1 MYRPT
6 YRPTYR
12 RSKTRSLLGLCI
24 GTSMALG
31 ALACGARPSGTS
43 GDAST
48 SQAGPADN
56 TKLPGPTALQQQL
69 ASLEPARPLPPSDDQ
84 KRLGA
89 MIDAYFQSSATRRL
103 YLHVDKP
110 LYQPGETIWFRA
122 WELAAPTLI
131 APTQDHGI
139 TVQLVSPQGSQVLQ
153 KRLLVQAGLATNDVM
168 LPDTIEGG
176 EYILRATSDFGD
188 TFDRKLIVSQ
198 YQPPQIKKKLEFLRK
213 AYGAGDQVAAAVSLA
228 RATGEPLANRPATAI
243 VTVDEVEVARF
254 RVTTSDKGEAVAKF
268 ELPKQIARGDGL
280 LTLLV
285 EDGGVTESIQK
296 RIPILVKQMSVELYP
311 EGGDLVRGL
320 PGRVYFLAKNPLG
333 KPADV
338 DGRVVDDQGREVATF
353 SSLHNGMGRFEIMP
367 QAGKSYQVQITR
379 PAGIEQQVSVPAA
392 RDAGCSLMAI
402 DDAEGKRDDVRAA
415 VWCTEDR
422 TVAATA
428 VLREKRLGDVSAKVS
443 AGKPTVIS
451 IPVPAGAQGA
461 VRLTLF
467 DDALNPL
474 AERLIYRGRGQ
485 DLAISITPGRPSYAP
500 RDQVELTVA
509 TRDLAGKPVQA
520 DLSLAVVDDT
530 VLSFAD
536 DKTAHLL
543 SRLYL
548 EAEMPGQEVEEP
560 NFYFSADAKAPHAID
575 LVLGTQGWRRF
586 NWQPVLQPV
595 IDAVPA
601 TAATEAAMPE
611 PVPMA
616 QPAPPAPAEPRRG
629 AQPRRP
635 AAPRPVVAQADK
647 KPAQEARKVDL
658 ARRDRAE
665 RGPVAGGRAAARR
678 RPAGE
683 AAGLMDD
690 EWAGDE
696 LMAEER
702 EAWGWAPVR
711 EFPAPT
717 YEAGYDGPRTDFRET
732 IFWSPSVK
740 TGADGTA
747 KVQFYLS
754 DAVTSFRATAEGIS
768 AGGLPGRGDALV
780 QSKLPVSLAVTM
792 PLEVSAG
799 DTIELPVTLANE
811 TTRPYKA
818 RISSDFGPAFK
829 VTGGVPAQVELRAGE
844 RKSFFARLRV
854 IGDGKDPE
862 AGRARIGIETAS
874 LKDEVA
880 RTIRVVPVGFPQEVS
895 ASGTL
900 EKRAAHTVDL
910 AGAMP
915 GTIEASITLYPSP
928 LATMVAGTEAMI
940 REPYGCFEQASSTN
954 YPNVMV
960 LAYLEQHESADV
972 ALVERTM
979 TTLDRGYKLLT
990 GYESPQKGYEWFGGD
1005 PGHEALTAYGLM
1017 EFADMSKVF
1026 GDVDQGMVQRTRRWL
1041 MDRRDGKGGYQRNAR
1056 ALDSFGQASPE
1067 VTNGYIT
1074 WALTEAGETKIPEE
1088 LAYQERIAR
1097 ETKDPYLMALAAN
1110 TLVNVRASGA
1120 KAAAEAA
1127 IVRLKGMQAEDGSF
1141 PGADHSITRSGGDA
1155 LLIETTALAAMAM
1168 IEAGMAHE
1176 PPVRKAID
1184 WLNAHR
1190 DGFGSFSSTQATI
1203 LALRAM
1209 TAYADAAR
1217 VTQSSGVVSLYVN
1230 GKKAGEIAFD
1240 KGRKDP
1246 LVFDDVAA
1254 VLRPGKNEVELRLDS
1269 KNALPYSLGIAY
1281 RTQQPASSPETQVRV
1296 ATRLAKNKVP
1306 LGEGVRMKVTV
1317 QNTAESGIPMTLA
1330 RVGIPGGLAF
1340 QTWQLDELK
1349 DKGAID
1355 FFETREREVVLYF
1368 RSMAPKAVKEIDLD
1382 LLARVPGAYV
1392 APASRAYLY
1401 YTDEHKHWVA
1411 PVQIEVTR

>member
-1 MYRPT
+1 MYRPLHRPI
-6 YRPTYR
+6 YRMGT
-12 RSKTRSLLGLCI
+12 TRSLLGICI

-31 ALACGARPSGTS
+31 ALACGARPSGVSS
-43 GDAST
+43 GDAS
-48 SQAGPADN
+48 SSAGPAD
-56 TKLPGPTALQQQL
+56 KVELPGPTALQQQL

-103 YLHVDKP
+103 YLHLDKP
-110 LYQPGETIWFRA
+110 LYQPGETIWFRV
-122 WELAAPTLI
+122 WELAAPTLT
-131 APTQDHGI
+131 APMQDHGV
-139 TVQLVSPQGSQVLQ
+139 TVQLVSPQGSQVMQ
-153 KRLLVQAGLATNDVM
+153 KRLLLQAGLATNDVM

-198 YQPPQIKKKLEFLRK
+198 YQPPQIKKKVEFLRK

-268 ELPKQIARGDGL
+268 ELPRQIARGDGL

-311 EGGDLVRGL
+311 EGGELVRGV

-338 DGRVVDDQGREVATF
+338 DGRVVDDQGHEVASF
-353 SSLHNGMGRFEIMP
+353 SSLHNGMGRFELMP
-367 QAGKSYQVQITR
+367 QAGRSYQVQITR
-379 PAGIEQQVSVPAA
+379 PAGIEHKVPVPAA

-428 VLREKRLGDVSAKVS
+428 VLREKRLGDVSAKIA
-443 AGKPTVIS
+443 AGKPTVIA

-474 AERLIYRGRGQ
+474 AERLIYRGRGH
-485 DLAISITPGRPSYAP
+485 DLAISITPGRPTYAP

-560 NFYFSADAKAPHAID
+560 NFYFSADPKAPHAID

-586 NWQPVLQPV
+586 EWQPVLQPV
-595 IDAVPA
+595 ALAGATMPA
-601 TAATEAAMPE
+601 GVEAEEAMPMAE
-611 PVPMA
+611 PMA
-616 QPAPPAPAEPRRG
+616 QPAPPPPADARPAAR
-629 AQPRRP
+629 PVRP
-635 AAPRPVVAQADK
+635 AAPRAVVARPAEQ
-647 KPAQEARKVDL
+647 KPAQEARKVDQ
-658 ARRDRAE
+658 ARRDEAQ
-665 RGPVAGGRAAARR
+665 RGPVGGGRAAARR
-678 RPAGE
+678 RPA
-683 AAGLMDD
+683 MDAD
-690 EWAGDE
+690 DAWAGDD
-696 LMAEER
+696 L
-702 EAWGWAPVR
+702 EANMWAWAPVR

-747 KVQFYLS
+747 RVQFHLS
-754 DAVTSFRATAEGIS
+754 DAVTSFRATAEGVS
-768 AGGLPGRGDALV
+768 AGGLPGRGEALV

-792 PLEVSAG
+792 PLEASAG

-818 RISSDFGPAFK
+818 RISSEFGPAFK

-844 RKSFFARLRV
+844 RKSFFAELKV

-862 AGRARIGIETAS
+862 AGRARIGIETAN

-900 EKRAAHTVDL
+900 EKRAAHSIELT
-910 AGAMP
+910 GAMP

-960 LAYLEQHESADV
+960 LAYLEQHDSADV

-979 TTLDRGYKLLT
+979 TTLDKGYKLLT

-1017 EFADMSKVF
+1017 EFADMSKVY

-1056 ALDSFGQASPE
+1056 ALDSFGAASPE

-1088 LAYQERIAR
+1088 IAYQERIAR

-1120 KAAAEAA
+1120 KAAVE
-1127 IVRLKGMQAEDGSF
+1127 RLRGMQAEDGSF

-1155 LLIETTALAAMAM
+1155 LLIETTSLAAMAM

-1190 DGFGSFSSTQATI
+1190 DGSGSFSSTQATI
-1203 LALRAM
+1203 LSLRAM

-1217 VTQSSGVVSLYVN
+1217 VTQSSGVVSLFVN
-1230 GKKAGEIAFD
+1230 GKKAGEISFD

-1246 LVFDDVAA
+1246 LVFDDMSAL
-1254 VLRPGKNEVELRLDS
+1254 LRPGKNEIELRLDS
-1269 KNALPYSLGIAY
+1269 KNPLPYSMGVAY
-1281 RTQQPASSPETQVRV
+1281 RTQQPASSAETQVRV
-1296 ATRLAKNKVP
+1296 ATRLAKDKVP
-1306 LGEGVRMKVTV
+1306 LGEGVRMKVRV
-1317 QNTAESGIPMTLA
+1317 ENTTDAGIPMTLA

-1392 APASRAYLY
+1392 GPASRAYLY
-1401 YTDEHKHWVA
+1401 YTDEHKHWVS
-1411 PVQIEVTR
+1411 PVQITVTR

>member
-1 MYRPT
+1 MLNIKPVLFALVSSQVTGCGAAGPSSPPGAPT
-6 YRPTYR
+6 REPPSIASSETDQR
-12 RSKTRSLLGLCI
+12 I
-24 GTSMALG
+24 G
-31 ALACGARPSGTS
+31 ALQPAPLGR
-43 GDAST
+43 GD
-48 SQAGPADN
+48 
-56 TKLPGPTALQQQL
+56 TAALDK
-69 ASLEPARPLPPSDDQ
+69 AIESHFEATP
-84 KRLGA
+84 
-89 MIDAYFQSSATRRL
+89 TRRT
-103 YLHVDKP
+103 YVMTDKP

-122 WELAAPTLI
+122 DLRATRTLLGGPPTGL
-131 APTQDHGI
+131 TM
-139 TVQLVSPQGSQVLQ
+139 QLLSPRGAIVSQ
-153 KRLLVQAGLATNDVM
+153 KRVLVQNGVARNDFALA
-168 LPDTIEGG
+168 PEIEGG
-176 EYILRATSDFGD
+176 EYTIQLLADDGTRD
-188 TFDRKLIVSQ
+188 TKKIVVST
-198 YQPPQIKKKLEFLRK
+198 YEPPRLQKSLELLRK
-213 AYGAGDQVAAAVSLA
+213 AYGEGDPVAAAVEVK
-228 RATGEPLANRPATAI
+228 RATGEPLAERALTAVVSIDDAERDRLTIKTDRQGKALVRFTLPA
-243 VTVDEVEVARF
+243 
-254 RVTTSDKGEAVAKF
+254 S
-268 ELPKQIARGDGL
+268 IARGDGL
-280 LTLLV
+280 LTILA

-296 RIPILVKQMSVELYP
+296 RIPILVKQMSVELFA
-311 EGGDLVRGL
+311 EGGELVRGL

-353 SSLHNGMGRFEIMP
+353 SSLHNGMGRFELMP
-367 QAGKSYQVQITR
+367 QAGRSYQVQITK
-379 PAGIEQQVSVPAA
+379 PAGIEHQVPVPAA
-392 RDAGCSLMAI
+392 RDTGCALMAI
-402 DDAEGKRDDVRAA
+402 DDVTGQRDDVRAA

-428 VLREKRLGDVSAKVS
+428 VLREKRLGDVSAKVA
-443 AGKPTVIS
+443 AGKPTVIA

-461 VRLTLF
+461 VRFTLF
-467 DDALNPL
+467 DDDLAPL
-474 AERLIYRGRGQ
+474 AERLIYRGRGH
-485 DLAISITPGRPSYAP
+485 DLAISITPGRPTYAP
-500 RDQVELTVA
+500 RDQVELTIA
-509 TRDLAGKPVQA
+509 TRDLAGKPVEA

-530 VLSFAD
+530 VLSFSD
-536 DKTAHLL
+536 DKTANLL

-560 NFYFSADAKAPHAID
+560 NFYFSADPKAPHAID

-586 NWQPVLQPV
+586 DWQPVLQPPV
-595 IDAVPA
+595 PVAIPA
-601 TAATEAAMPE
+601 TTAAE
-611 PVPMA
+611 PAVPMA
-616 QPAPPAPAEPRRG
+616 APEAAPPPAEAPRAG
-629 AQPRRP
+629 AMPRRP
-635 AAPRPVVAQADK
+635 AAPRPMAVRPAEKKVA
-647 KPAQEARKVDL
+647 EARKPQEPP
-658 ARRDRAE
+658 RQEAE
-665 RGPVAGGRAAARR
+665 RARGPAAGGRAMARR
-678 RPAGE
+678 RAVRADMEAG
-683 AAGLMDD
+683 AMDD
-690 EWAGDE
+690 EWGGDE
-696 LMAEER
+696 AR
-702 EAWGWAPVR
+702 AADRDAWGWAPVR

-747 KVQFYLS
+747 RVQFHLS
-754 DAVTSFRATAEGIS
+754 DAITSFRATAEGVS
-768 AGGLPGRGDALV
+768 AGGLPGRGEALV

-829 VTGGVPAQVELRAGE
+829 VTGGVPGQVELRGGE
-844 RKSFFARLRV
+844 RKSFFAVLKV

-862 AGRARIGIETAS
+862 AGRARIGIETAN

-880 RTIRVVPVGFPQEVS
+880 RTIRVVPVGFPQELS

-900 EKRAAHTVDL
+900 EKRAAHAIEL

-954 YPNVMV
+954 YPNIMV
-960 LAYLEQHESADV
+960 LAYLEQHEGADV

-1017 EFADMSKVF
+1017 EFADMRKVY

-1041 MDRRDGKGGYQRNAR
+1041 MDRRDGKGGYQRNSR

-1074 WALTEAGETKIPEE
+1074 WALTEAGETKIPDEI
-1088 LAYQERIAR
+1088 AYQERIAR

-1110 TLVNVRASGA
+1110 TLVNVRASSA
-1120 KAAAEAA
+1120 KAA
-1127 IVRLKGMQAEDGSF
+1127 IDRLKSMQREDGSF
-1141 PGADHSITRSGGDA
+1141 SGADHSITRSGGDA

-1168 IEAGMAHE
+1168 IEAGLAHE

-1203 LALRAM
+1203 LSLRAM

-1217 VTQSSGVVSLYVN
+1217 VTQSSGVVSLYIN
-1230 GKKAGEIAFD
+1230 GKKAGEIKFD

-1246 LVFDDVAA
+1246 LVFDDMAA
-1254 VLRPGKNEVELRLDS
+1254 LLRPGKNEVELRLDS
-1269 KNALPYSLGIAY
+1269 QNPLPYSMGIAY
-1281 RTQQPASSPETQVRV
+1281 RTQQPASSAETQVRV
-1296 ATRLAKNKVP
+1296 GTRLAKDKVP
-1306 LGEGVRMKVTV
+1306 LGEGVRMKVRV
-1317 QNTAESGIPMTLA
+1317 ENTTDGGIPMTLA

-1368 RSMAPKAVKEIDLD
+1368 RSMAPKAVKEIDID

-1401 YTDEHKHWVA
+1401 YTDEHKHWV
-1411 PVQIEVTR
+1411 

>member
-1 MYRPT
+1 MYRT
-6 YRPTYR
+6 ST
-12 RSKTRSLLGLCI
+12 TRSILGICI

-31 ALACGARPSGTS
+31 AFACGARPSGISS

-48 SQAGPADN
+48 SQAGSDTGEADKA
-56 TKLPGPTALQQQL
+56 KLLGPSALQQQL

-89 MIDAYFQSSATRRL
+89 FIDAYFQSSATRRL
-103 YLHVDKP
+103 YLHLDKP

-122 WELAAPTLI
+122 WELAAPTLT
-131 APTQDHGI
+131 APAEDHGL
-139 TVQLVSPQGSQVLQ
+139 TVELVSPQGSQVLQ
-153 KRLLVQAGLATNDVM
+153 KRLLLQAGLATNDVM

-176 EYILRATSDFGD
+176 EYILRATSDLGG

-198 YQPPQIKKKLEFLRK
+198 YQPPQIKKKVEFLRK

-254 RVTTSDKGEAVAKF
+254 RVTTSDNGEAIAKF

-285 EDGGVTESIQK
+285 DDGGVTESIQK

-311 EGGDLVRGL
+311 EGGELVRGL
-320 PGRVYFLAKNPLG
+320 PGRVYFIAKNPLG

-338 DGRVVDDQGREVATF
+338 DGRVVDEQGREVATF
-353 SSLHNGMGRFEIMP
+353 SSLHNGMGRFELMP
-367 QAGKSYQVQITR
+367 QAGKSYMVQITR
-379 PAGIEQQVSVPAA
+379 PAGIDHQVPVPAA
-392 RDAGCSLMAI
+392 RDAGCALMAI
-402 DDAEGKRDDVRAA
+402 DDAAGQRDDVRAA
-415 VWCTEDR
+415 VWCSEDR
-422 TVAATA
+422 NVAATA
-428 VLREKRLGDVSAKVS
+428 VLREKRLGDVSAKIA
-443 AGKPTVIS
+443 AGKPTVIA

-461 VRLTLF
+461 VRFTLF

-474 AERLIYRGRGQ
+474 AERLIYRGRGH
-485 DLAISITPGRPSYAP
+485 DLAISITPGRPTYAP

-560 NFYFSADAKAPHAID
+560 NFYFSADPKAPHAID

-586 NWQPVLQPV
+586 DWQPVLRPV
-595 IDAVPA
+595 VDATLPA
-601 TAATEAAMPE
+601 TTAAEQEM
-611 PVPMA
+611 PMA
-616 QPAPPAPAEPRRG
+616 EPAPPPADEAPKGGARPPRPRPVMPQAAAAKPAREKAPEARP
-629 AQPRRP
+629 AQ
-635 AAPRPVVAQADK
+635 AAPRDQAERARAAGP
-647 KPAQEARKVDL
+647 PA
-658 ARRDRAE
+658 ARRR
-665 RGPVAGGRAAARR
+665 PVAGGRAGR
-678 RPAGE
+678 
-683 AAGLMDD
+683 LDD
-690 EWAGDE
+690 DWAGDE
-696 LMAEER
+696 IMEADR

-747 KVQFYLS
+747 KVQFHVS
-754 DAVTSFRATAEGIS
+754 DAVTSFRATAEGLS
-768 AGGLPGRGDALV
+768 AGGLPGRGEALV

-818 RISSDFGPAFK
+818 RVSSDFGPAFQ
-829 VTGGVPAQVELRAGE
+829 VTGGVPGQVELRAGE
-844 RKSFFARLRV
+844 RKSFFATLKV

-862 AGRARIGIETAS
+862 AGRARIGIETAN
-874 LKDEVA
+874 LEDEVA

-895 ASGTL
+895 TSGTL
-900 EKRAAHTVDL
+900 ETRAAHAFEL
-910 AGAMP
+910 ASAMP

-954 YPNVMV
+954 YPNIMV

-1017 EFADMSKVF
+1017 EFSDMAKVY

-1041 MDRRDGKGGYQRNAR
+1041 MDRRDGKGGFQRNSR

-1074 WALTEAGETKIPEE
+1074 YALTEAGETKIPEE
-1088 LAYQERIAR
+1088 IAYQERMAR
-1097 ETKDPYLMALAAN
+1097 ETKDPYVMALAVSS
-1110 TLVNVRASGA
+1110 LLNVRAPGA
-1120 KAAAEAA
+1120 KAAVE
-1127 IVRLKGMQAEDGSF
+1127 RLRGMQAEDGSF

-1155 LLIETTALAAMAM
+1155 LLIETTALAAMAL
-1168 IEAGMAHE
+1168 IEAGQAHE

-1190 DGFGSFSSTQATI
+1190 DGLGSFSSTQATI
-1203 LALRAM
+1203 LSLRAM

-1217 VTQSSGVVSLYVN
+1217 VTQSSGVVSLFVN
-1230 GKKAGEIAFD
+1230 GKKAGEIKFD

-1246 LVFDDVAA
+1246 LVFDDMAA
-1254 VLRPGKNEVELRLDS
+1254 LLRAGKNEIELRLDS
-1269 KNALPYSLGIAY
+1269 KNPLPYSMGIAY
-1281 RTQQPASSPETQVRV
+1281 RTQQPASSAETQVRV
-1296 ATRLAKNKVP
+1296 ATRLARDKVP

-1317 QNTAESGIPMTLA
+1317 ENTAEKGIPMTLA
-1330 RVGIPGGLAF
+1330 RVGIPGGLTF

-1368 RSMAPKAVKEIDLD
+1368 RSMGPKVVKEIDLD
-1382 LLARVPGAYV
+1382 LLARVPGSYV

-1401 YTDEHKHWVA
+1401 YTDEHKHWVP
-1411 PVQIEVTR
+1411 PVQIAVTR